1 MSRAQQAQQQETTYS
16 YANTVPAGYTQT
28 SSYVPVGTTTSNLYS
43 AQPTAYYTSQQYTG
57 PTTTYVQGSQLV
69 GAATSGYANGGA
81 TSGYAVSGGNATYA
95 VNGGNAAYA
104 VSGSHAHK
112 AVAEEIPVES
122 RIEYIP
128 FEKKYIEY
136 EQVEKVYQVPVET
149 EVIEYEEVVRNER
162 VPFERTVTD
171 YYAVE
176 TQVEYIRREIEETVM
191 VEEPVE
197 KVYER
202 VQYIPVET
210 QIVHYPE
217 RDNYVPAKTQVRT
230 EYVGVQQGQGQI
242 VQSGSNA
249 QQSSKVEG
257 TYQTYGGVQSGS
269 RVGQTTYV
277 SGGSGVNVTTS
288 NYTPAYSTGYAT
300 TGGQYTT
307 AGGQGYTTTAGGQG
321 YTTTT
326 GGQGY
331 TTAGGQG
338 YTTTGATYTVPAGYT
353 AQQYAS
359 SSYQPTTYQTTYT
372 TSNQPA
378 VAYQTTTGGYV
389 TGGSGVRGGYV
400 TGGSGVRTGPTYTSG
415 SNIKQSSYET
425 NAGYY

>member
-1 MSRAQQAQQQETTYS
+1 MSRAQQSQQETTTYT
-16 YANTVPAGYTQT
+16 YTNTVPAGYTQT
-28 SSYVPVGTTTSNLYS
+28 SSYVPVVGTTTSNLYS
-43 AQPTAYYTSQQYTG
+43 AQPATYYSSAQYTG
-57 PTTTYVQGSQLV
+57 PTTTTYVQGSQLV
-69 GAATSGYANGGA
+69 GGAN
-81 TSGYAVSGGNATYA
+81 SGYAVSGGQ
-95 VNGGNAAYA
+95 VAYA
-104 VSGSHAHK
+104 VSGSAAHK

-162 VPFERTVTD
+162 IPIERTITD

-230 EYVGVQQGQGQI
+230 EYVGVQQGQGQV
-242 VQSGSNA
+242 VQGSA
-249 QQSSKVEG
+249 AQSSKVEA

-277 SGGSGVNVTTS
+277 SGGSGVNVTSS
-288 NYTPAYSTGYAT
+288 NYAPVYT

-307 AGGQGYTTTAGGQG
+307 TGGQY
-321 YTTTT
+321 TTT
-326 GGQGY
+326 GGQY
-331 TTAGGQG
+331 VS
-338 YTTTGATYTVPAGYT
+338 GATYSVPAGYT
-353 AQQYAS
+353 TSTQQYTTGTYPTG
-359 SSYQPTTYQTTYT
+359 YQTYT
-372 TSNQPA
+372 TTNQP
-378 VAYQTTTGGYV
+378 VTYTSTTGGYV

-400 TGGSGVRTGPTYTSG
+400 TGGSGVRGNATYTSG

-425 NAGYY
+425 TTGYY

>member
-1 MSRAQQAQQQETTYS
+1 MSRAQQAQETTNTYTTYS
-16 YANTVPAGYTQT
+16 TSVPVGYQQTT
-28 SSYVPVGTTTSNLYS
+28 SSYTPVVGTTTSNLYT
-43 AQPTAYYTSQQYTG
+43 AQPTAYYTTQQYSG

-69 GAATSGYANGGA
+69 GGAVGTSNGY
-81 TSGYAVSGGNATYA
+81 V
-95 VNGGNAAYA
+95 
-104 VSGSHAHK
+104 VSGSAAHK

-136 EQVEKVYQVPVET
+136 EQIEKVYQVPVET

-162 VPFERTVTD
+162 IPIERTITD

-191 VEEPVE
+191 IEEPVE

-230 EYVGVQQGQGQI
+230 EYVGVQG
-242 VQSGSNA
+242 GSVA
-249 QQSSKVEG
+249 QESKVQG
-257 TYQTYGGVQSGS
+257 ATYQTTYTAGQSGS

-277 SGGSGVNVTTS
+277 SSGSGVNATS
-288 NYTPAYSTGYAT
+288 SYQPASYT
-300 TGGQYTT
+300 TG
-307 AGGQGYTTTAGGQG
+307 
-321 YTTTT
+321 
-326 GGQGY
+326 
-331 TTAGGQG
+331 
-338 YTTTGATYTVPAGYT
+338 TYNVPAGYT
-353 AQQYAS
+353 LQQGYTSVPAS
-359 SSYQPTTYQTTYT
+359 YGATYQTGYVTGQPVTYT
-372 TSNQPA
+372 T
-378 VAYQTTTGGYV
+378 TTNGYVTGGSGVRTGGYV
-389 TGGSGVRGGYV
+389 TGGSGVRGA
-400 TGGSGVRTGPTYTSG
+400 TYTTG